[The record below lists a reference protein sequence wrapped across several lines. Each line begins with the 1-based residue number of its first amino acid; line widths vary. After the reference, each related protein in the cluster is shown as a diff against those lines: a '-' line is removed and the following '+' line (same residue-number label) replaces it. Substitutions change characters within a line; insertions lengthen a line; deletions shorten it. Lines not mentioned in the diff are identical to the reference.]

1 MISCIAIYDE
11 PLALRKLG
19 DYINRTP
26 FLELESSCSSALE
39 AMRVLSEKELDLMVI
54 DINMPDLSG
63 MDFVK
68 SLVRKPMII
77 FTTAYSEF
85 ALEGFKVDATDYLLK
100 PFNYQDFL
108 HAADKARLQHELF
121 SRPLNRSEEGETP
134 DSLFVKADYKM
145 IRIDF
150 RDILYI
156 EGQSEYARIFRE
168 NQPPVM
174 TLLSLKAIEERLPT
188 NRFMRVHRSYIVH
201 LDKVKEVA
209 RNRIIF
215 APDTYIPVGDQYKD
229 NFNRFLDT
237 NSLIKK

>member
-1 MISCIAIYDE
+1 MISCIAIDDE

-19 DYINRTP
+19 DYIKRTP

-39 AMRVLSEKELDLMVI
+39 AMRVLSEKEIDLMFI

-121 SRPLNRSEEGETP
+121 SRPLNRSEEGLQDDP
-134 DSLFVKADYKM
+134 DRFPGHSLHRGTKR
-145 IRIDF
+145 IRPDF
-150 RDILYI
+150 SGKPTTRHDTSQPESNRGTATHQPFHASASLLYRTSR
-156 EGQSEYARIFRE
+156 QSEGSCSQPDHFR
-168 NQPPVM
+168 PGHLYPRGRPVQ
-174 TLLSLKAIEERLPT
+174 
-188 NRFMRVHRSYIVH
+188 
-201 LDKVKEVA
+201 
-209 RNRIIF
+209 
-215 APDTYIPVGDQYKD
+215 G
-229 NFNRFLDT
+229 
-237 NSLIKK
+237 

>member
-1 MISCIAIYDE
+1 MISCIAIDDE

-19 DYINRTP
+19 DYIKRTP

-39 AMRVLSEKELDLMVI
+39 AMRVLSEKEIDLMFI

-121 SRPLNRSEEGETP
+121 SRPLN
-134 DSLFVKADYKM
+134 VKADYKM

>member
-1 MISCIAIYDE
+1 MISCIAIDDE

-19 DYINRTP
+19 DYIKRTP

-39 AMRVLSEKELDLMVI
+39 AMRVLSEKEIDLMFI

-156 EGQSEYARIFRE
+156 EDKANTPGFSE

-188 NRFMRVHRSYIVH
+188 NRSTSASLLYRTSRQSEGSCSQPDH
-201 LDKVKEVA
+201 
-209 RNRIIF
+209 F
-215 APDTYIPVGDQYKD
+215 APDTYIPWATSTRITLTD
-229 NFNRFLDT
+229 F
-237 NSLIKK
+237 

>member
-1 MISCIAIYDE
+1 MFQRTGSHAGSLGKGNRPDVYRHQYARSQRYGFREISGPKTDDHFYHG
-11 PLALRKLG
+11 L
-19 DYINRTP
+19 
-26 FLELESSCSSALE
+26 
-39 AMRVLSEKELDLMVI
+39 
-54 DINMPDLSG
+54 
-63 MDFVK
+63 
-68 SLVRKPMII
+68 
-77 FTTAYSEF
+77 
-85 ALEGFKVDATDYLLK
+85 LEGFKVDATDYLLK

>member
-1 MISCIAIYDE
+1 MRSPKD
-11 PLALRKLG
+11 
-19 DYINRTP
+19 
-26 FLELESSCSSALE
+26 FESSLPLCSKQSNNE
-39 AMRVLSEKELDLMVI
+39 RVIAQKLTLFLFYECRM
-54 DINMPDLSG
+54 N
-63 MDFVK
+63 
-68 SLVRKPMII
+68 
-77 FTTAYSEF
+77 T
-85 ALEGFKVDATDYLLK
+85 LLK

-121 SRPLNRSEEGETP
+121 SRPLNRSEEGENP